1 MLDILVQSRRDK
13 KAAKNFFRKLLKG
26 LRYVPRVIITDKL
39 RSYSAAKAEMMP
51 SVEHLQQKYQN
62 NRAENSHQLTRLR
75 ERLMRRFK
83 SAGQA
88 QRFLSAF
95 GIITSHFRV
104 GGGIFT
110 EPSAA
115 IAYAVAAPSSRFR
128 SSRTTSSSQMMGG
141 RPVGLRGVTT
151 DMSERK
157 RVEEALRESEERYRD
172 LVENADDII
181 YSHDLKGN
189 HISIN
194 KAGEQITGYSREEAL
209 TLNLAQTIAPE
220 SLPKATGDAYQ
231 ATCG

>member
-1 MLDILVQSRRDK
+1 M
-13 KAAKNFFRKLLKG
+13 
-26 LRYVPRVIITDKL
+26 
-39 RSYSAAKAEMMP
+39 
-51 SVEHLQQKYQN
+51 
-62 NRAENSHQLTRLR
+62 
-75 ERLMRRFK
+75 
-83 SAGQA
+83 
-88 QRFLSAF
+88 
-95 GIITSHFRV
+95 
-104 GGGIFT
+104 
-110 EPSAA
+110 
-115 IAYAVAAPSSRFR
+115 
-128 SSRTTSSSQMMGG
+128 
-141 RPVGLRGVTT
+141 RGVTT

>member
-1 MLDILVQSRRDK
+1 
-13 KAAKNFFRKLLKG
+13 
-26 LRYVPRVIITDKL
+26 
-39 RSYSAAKAEMMP
+39 
-51 SVEHLQQKYQN
+51 
-62 NRAENSHQLTRLR
+62 
-75 ERLMRRFK
+75 
-83 SAGQA
+83 
-88 QRFLSAF
+88 
-95 GIITSHFRV
+95 
-104 GGGIFT
+104 
-110 EPSAA
+110 
-115 IAYAVAAPSSRFR
+115 
-128 SSRTTSSSQMMGG
+128 MMGG